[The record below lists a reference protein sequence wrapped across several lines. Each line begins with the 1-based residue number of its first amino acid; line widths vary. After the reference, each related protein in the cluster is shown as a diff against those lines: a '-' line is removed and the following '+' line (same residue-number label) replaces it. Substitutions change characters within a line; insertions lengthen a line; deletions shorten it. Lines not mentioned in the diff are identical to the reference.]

1 MTADLPSCFAP
12 HATRHHIDRVALM
25 SHVCD
30 DMMAYILHMTR
41 CPCRSAS
48 NYILGLTP
56 LPLPAFMGGTVI
68 GMGIW
73 SVVYASIGGA
83 GRSVLRSGVGLD
95 TLLAGASHAS
105 EATIL
110 HRPLYR
116 SR

>member
-1 MTADLPSCFAP
+1 MLI
-12 HATRHHIDRVALM
+12 TRYR
-25 SHVCD
+25 
-30 DMMAYILHMTR
+30 
-41 CPCRSAS
+41 CRSAS

-95 TLLAGASHAS
+95 TLLAGAPKQAKPQVYTCLLPDHSN
-105 EATIL
+105 IYM
-110 HRPLYR
+110 R
-116 SR
+116 